1 MKTKTS
7 FALGWKLLAFVL
19 LTDVVVVSGFA
30 VVKPTASPQVGR
42 SVLAG
47 ALQTTS
53 TTARRRQ
60 LPHEPSRTTTTSSST
75 RLCESMLEVKSPTS
89 DEAARLGA
97 RDWPQQV
104 KTGSWSERIDGG
116 TVAVRYILSGTGS
129 IAVTLYSD
137 DDAATPKT
145 EAPSV
150 HKVVPG
156 LLVEAMGP
164 ANIDWEVDDTPGEMI
179 VLTPGYEQGSLLA
192 AVAALFV
199 VLCGALIGGV
209 GQ

>member
-1 MKTKTS
+1 MKTKKS
-7 FALGWKLLAFVL
+7 FAFSWKLLAFVL
-19 LTDVVVVSGFA
+19 LNEDVTVSGFA
-30 VVKPTASPQVGR
+30 VLKPATSTPVGR

-47 ALQTTS
+47 ARQTTTTS
-53 TTARRRQ
+53 TTARRLQ
-60 LPHEPSRTTTTSSST
+60 LPHGPSRTTSRT
-75 RLCESMLEVKSPTS
+75 RLYESCLEVKSPTA
-89 DEAARLGA
+89 DEAAQLGA

-145 EAPSV
+145 KAPSV

-164 ANIDWEVDDTPGEMI
+164 ATIDWEVDDTPPGEMI